1 MKLLERQAVVTT
13 RQKLSR
19 LPGIGF
25 FRDLREAYQHWQR
38 DDGHLL
44 AAAVAYYAALSFFPV
59 MLVLISGLGV
69 FLQFTA
75 LGQNAQQQ
83 VLSAIAEHSSPALE
97 QQVGSMLERV
107 QTNAAIGG
115 PLGLLGILLT
125 AVALFAQF
133 ETAFDRIWNVED
145 RETRGVLNAVKNIVF
160 HRLRA
165 FLMLLG
171 LGGLIIAI
179 FIAGIL
185 LSTLQAYTEAML
197 PAAEWIWWFVQT
209 AVSVGLNTIVFTMI
223 YTILP
228 KVPVRWSEGFRGGL
242 LAAVVW
248 EIGRMILAAFLIG
261 NKYSAYG
268 VVGSF
273 IAVLLWIYYAATVIF
288 LGAEYVQVI
297 CRRCNPSAATDRTSS
312 DRAARQDRNRTR

>member
-1 MKLLERQAVVTT
+1 MKLLESQAVVST
-13 RQKLSR
+13 QEKLSR
-19 LPGIGF
+19 LSNIRF
-25 FRDLREAYQHWQR
+25 FQELRKAYQRWQQ

-44 AAAVAYYAALSFFPV
+44 AAAVAYYAALSFFPL

-83 VLSAIAEHSSPALE
+83 VLAAIAEHTSPALE
-97 QQVGSMLERV
+97 EQVASMLEMV
-107 QTNAAIGG
+107 QTKAAIGG
-115 PLGLLGILLT
+115 PLGLLGMLLT

-133 ETAFDRIWNVED
+133 ETAFDRIWGVED
-145 RETRGVLNAVKNIVF
+145 RESRGVLHTIKNLVF

-179 FIAGIL
+179 FVAGL
-185 LSTLQAYTEAML
+185 FLSTLQAYTEGL
-197 PAAEWIWWFVQT
+197 VPAAEWFWWIVQT

-223 YTILP
+223 YTVLP

-273 IAVLLWIYYAATVIF
+273 IAVMLWIYYASTVVF

-297 CRRCNPSAATDRTSS
+297 CRRCDPKPNGEQT
-312 DRAARQDRNRTR
+312 